1 MQNFSFCGAGCF
13 FWLKKTTIF
22 RYFLENE
29 EGQPVGTRRHPRV
42 TSLFRSS
49 LPTRRQ
55 PRTKKILVTN
65 IKWNDGCT
73 QNWFITKGLNLEV

>member
-1 MQNFSFCGAGCF
+1 MVKATRWRARLRAISSDGERAKRAIRSGGGG
-13 FWLKKTTIF
+13 
-22 RYFLENE
+22 
-29 EGQPVGTRRHPRV
+29 GQPVGTRRHPRV

-65 IKWNDGCT
+65 IK
-73 QNWFITKGLNLEV
+73 